1 MRTKKFI
8 VALCFSFFM
17 FMCSVSTVYAYNTYN
32 QHKLTYGV
40 GNYEIMEK
48 IHNITLLHQVQAA
61 MHLIL
66 IRQ

>member
-32 QHKLTYGV
+32 QHKLTYCV
-40 GNYEIMEK
+40 GIMEK

>member
-40 GNYEIMEK
+40 GIMEK